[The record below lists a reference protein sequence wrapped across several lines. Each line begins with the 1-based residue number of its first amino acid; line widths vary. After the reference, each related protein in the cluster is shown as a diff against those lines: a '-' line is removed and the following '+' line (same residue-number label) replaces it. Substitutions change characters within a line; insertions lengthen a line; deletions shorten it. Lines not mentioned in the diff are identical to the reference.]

1 MKGSLEEYLNRQET
15 PVLLAALREYERK
28 ESLADFEKKT
38 AEALKARAIENGL
51 LEKAKR
57 NAETIITSLL
67 SVSLDSD
74 QEYKIEFVYTE
85 AQ

>member
-1 MKGSLEEYLNRQET
+1 MLDEKNNIFNPITVEDTVN
-15 PVLLAALREYERK
+15 
-28 ESLADFEKKT
+28 FEKET

-74 QEYKIEFVYTE
+74 QEYKTEFVYTE